1 MLKKGINYLSFM
13 PGTDVK
19 TAVKLAKDA
28 QFEGIELM
36 LCEEGIAGMKG
47 DNQAKEAKNII
58 EDAGLEVSGF
68 SSTLHWSYPL
78 TSSNPN
84 IIKKSKD
91 SIKCQLEIASELG
104 ADTALVVP
112 GMVAADFMPGC
123 EICDY
128 DVAYKRAFEAIYEL
142 KEYAEEVKV
151 NIGIENVGNKLLVS
165 PLETRDFIDKIDSK
179 YVGVYFD
186 VGNVLYQSG
195 GYPEQWIKILG
206 KRIKMVHF
214 KDYRRIPGGLN
225 AFVDLL
231 AGDVN
236 YPAVV
241 EALEGVGFDGY
252 CNAEMLPPYKYY
264 SDQIIYNTS
273 ASMDRILKRK

>member
-1 MLKKGINYLSFM
+1 MLKKGINYLSFVS
-13 PGTDVK
+13 GTDVK
-19 TAVKLAKDA
+19 TAVKLAKNA

-36 LCEEGIAGMKG
+36 LCEDGIAGMKG
-47 DNQAKEAKNII
+47 RNQVKEAKKII
-58 EDAGLEVSGF
+58 EESGLEASGF

-78 TSSNPN
+78 TSSDPN
-84 IIKKSKD
+84 IVKKSKD
-91 SIKCQLEIASELG
+91 SVRRQLEIAAELG
-104 ADTALVVP
+104 TDTALVVP

-128 DVAYKRAFEAIYEL
+128 DVAYKRALEAIGEL
-142 KEYAEEVKV
+142 KEYAKVVKV
-151 NIGIENVGNKLLVS
+151 SIGIENVGNKLLVS
-165 PLETRDFIDKIDSK
+165 PIEMRDFIDKINSE
-179 YVGVYFD
+179 YVGAYFD

-214 KDYRRIPGGLN
+214 KDYRRVPGGLD

-241 EALEGVGFDGY
+241 EALEAVGFDGY